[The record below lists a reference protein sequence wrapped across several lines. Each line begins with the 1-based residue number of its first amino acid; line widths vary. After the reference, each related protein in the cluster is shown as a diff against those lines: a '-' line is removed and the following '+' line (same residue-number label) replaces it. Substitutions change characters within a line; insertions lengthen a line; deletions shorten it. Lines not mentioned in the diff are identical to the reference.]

1 MKSESK
7 PTSGGFRV
15 YLGTIPNYADQSDG
29 MKLDG
34 VRSGSGTLAD
44 PYVIS
49 GYAVSGSLYLGDTD
63 ACVTITGNYID
74 GELALNWNGNCV
86 HVHHNFIRDL
96 RVNENVAR
104 EGYDTGGLI
113 ELNQINYVGQIRH
126 YDGEFR
132 DNVVGPR
139 EDAKLPFGVFQDPE
153 NQIVATVVEED
164 VAFGPENLGL
174 PRAEIRERVAD
185 AMRRLE
191 IEDLR
196 QRAPHQL
203 SGGQKQRVAIAGVI
217 AMRPAVLVLDESTAM
232 LDPSGRAEVLQAA
245 QALHRDGVTVVAITH
260 FMSEVV
266 LADRVIVLAEGRVAL
281 EAAPRALF
289 AQPDRL
295 RALEMEVPQVTE
307 IAARLRSRGMDVGLV
322 PLTVAELADAY
333 VRMPR

>member
-1 MKSESK
+1 VTGDAGALIRVEAVSVAY
-7 PTSGGFRV
+7 PVPGGRV
-15 YLGTIPNYADQSDG
+15 QALSDLSLDVHRGEWLTIIGHN
-29 MKLDG
+29 
-34 VRSGSGTLAD
+34 GSGKSTLAKLFNGL
-44 PYVIS
+44 VIP
-49 GYAVSGSLYLGDTD
+49 GRGS
-63 ACVTITGNYID
+63 VTVD
-74 GELALNWNGNCV
+74 GLSTANEAERKR
-86 HVHHNFIRDL
+86 IR
-96 RVNENVAR
+96 
-104 EGYDTGGLI
+104 
-113 ELNQINYVGQIRH
+113 QIVGM
-126 YDGEFR
+126 
-132 DNVVGPR
+132 
-139 EDAKLPFGVFQDPE
+139 VFQDPE

-174 PRAEIRERVAD
+174 PRAEINERVAD

>member
-1 MKSESK
+1 MTGDAGALIRVEAVSVAY
-7 PTSGGFRV
+7 PVPGGRV
-15 YLGTIPNYADQSDG
+15 QALSDLSLDVHRGEWLTIIGHN
-29 MKLDG
+29 
-34 VRSGSGTLAD
+34 GSGKSTLAKLFNGL
-44 PYVIS
+44 VIP
-49 GYAVSGSLYLGDTD
+49 GRGS
-63 ACVTITGNYID
+63 VTVD
-74 GELALNWNGNCV
+74 GLSTANEAERKR
-86 HVHHNFIRDL
+86 IR
-96 RVNENVAR
+96 
-104 EGYDTGGLI
+104 
-113 ELNQINYVGQIRH
+113 QIVGM
-126 YDGEFR
+126 
-132 DNVVGPR
+132 
-139 EDAKLPFGVFQDPE
+139 VFQDPE

-232 LDPSGRAEVLQAA
+232 LDPSGRTEVLQAA

-266 LADRVIVLAEGRVAL
+266 LADRVIVLAEGRLAL

-322 PLTVAELADAY
+322 PLTVTELADAY